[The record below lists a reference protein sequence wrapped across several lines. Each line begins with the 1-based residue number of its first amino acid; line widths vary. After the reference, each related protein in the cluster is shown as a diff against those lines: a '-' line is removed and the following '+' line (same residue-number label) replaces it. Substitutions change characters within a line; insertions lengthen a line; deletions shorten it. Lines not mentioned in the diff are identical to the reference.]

1 MENKLFRKINRKIRK
16 YNTLKIY
23 KKINNKNMDTNKKT
37 NYTNTGNNNNNRQ
50 GHRKPLSTKSS
61 ARSSYSSMSKKSTS
75 RPPIRNRKNSGPKF
89 ETKISEATEIAHI
102 PALAEDSI
110 RIINLGGVEEIGR
123 NMSCIE
129 YKDSIVIV
137 DCGFQFSEST
147 TPGIECI
154 LPNTRYLEENKHKI
168 KGMLITH
175 AHLDHIGAIP
185 YILPRI
191 GNPKIYARQFTSL
204 MIKKRHEE
212 FPHLDPLNIEVIET
226 SDTVELGDLKAKFFA
241 VSHAIPDSMGI
252 IIETPFGDVVHTGDL
267 RLDHDDNI
275 PTQAEEERYKIFE
288 NRNILCLMTDSTN
301 CENPGFSISDRVVF
315 ENIRK
320 IINDTP
326 GRLLI
331 GTFSSQVERMLEIL
345 KMIESFGKKV
355 VVEGRSIKTN
365 IEVAKVAGLLK
376 ADPNIIIPIE
386 DMDNYPADKV
396 VILVTGAQGEEFAV
410 LNRAANGMHK
420 YIRLDKKTTI
430 LMSSSVVPGNERSV
444 QILKDKLSRKGAHI
458 IHYKTSDV
466 HSSGHANHDELIW
479 IHKKIHPKFFIPVHG
494 YHYMLRVHADI
505 ERELGMSE
513 ENIILPDNGMIIEI
527 QNAGQKIVS
536 LKEFAPNE
544 MIIVDGMSVGKIQ
557 DVVMRDRQALAEDGM
572 FVVIGVIDNHT
583 KRLKKSPDLI
593 SRGFVYLKESQD
605 LLWETRSLAKKIIE
619 DCLDKN
625 ANATMDDIKNELNET
640 ISKFLLQKTAKRPVI
655 IPVIIVV

>member
-1 MENKLFRKINRKIRK
+1 MN
-16 YNTLKIY
+16 
-23 KKINNKNMDTNKKT
+23 INNNKQ
-37 NYTNTGNNNNNRQ
+37 NIRRNN
-50 GHRKPLSTKSS
+50 TKSGTTKPAREKVS
-61 ARSSYSSMSKKSTS
+61 RSSYASMSKRSSS

-89 ETKISEATEIAHI
+89 ETRISEATELAHI

-129 YKDSIVIV
+129 YKDSIIVI

-147 TPGIECI
+147 TPGVECI

-175 AHLDHIGAIP
+175 GHLDHIGAIP

-191 GNPKIYARQFTSL
+191 GNPKIYSRQFTAL

-212 FPHLDPLNIEVIET
+212 FPHLEPLNIKIIET
-226 SDTVELGDLKAKFFA
+226 DDVVELGDFKARFFA
-241 VSHAIPDSMGI
+241 VSHAIPDSMGL
-252 IIETPFGDVVHTGDL
+252 IIETPYGDIVHTGDL
-267 RLDHDDNI
+267 RLDHDNGI
-275 PTQAEEERYKIFE
+275 PTEAEIKRYEIFKD
-288 NRNILCLMTDSTN
+288 RNILCLMTDSTN
-301 CENPGFSISDRVVF
+301 CENPGFSLSDRVIF

-320 IINDTP
+320 IIRDTK
-326 GRLLI
+326 GRLI
-331 GTFSSQVERMLEIL
+331 IATFSSQVERMLEIM
-345 KMIESFGKKV
+345 KMIESFGKKI

-365 IEVAKVAGLLK
+365 IEISKAAGLLK
-376 ADPNIIIPIE
+376 SDPNIIIPIE
-386 DMDNYPADKV
+386 EMENYPEDRV
-396 VILVTGAQGEEFAV
+396 VILSTGAQGEEFAV

-420 YIRLDKKTTI
+420 YIKLNKNTSI
-430 LMSSSVVPGNERSV
+430 LMSSSIVPGNERAV
-444 QILKDKLSRKGAHI
+444 QMLKDKLSRKGAHI

-479 IHKKIHPKFFIPVHG
+479 IHQKIHPKFFIPVHG

-513 ENIILPDNGMIIEI
+513 ENIIIPDNGMIIEI
-527 QNAGQKIVS
+527 QNRGEKIVS
-536 LKEFAPNE
+536 LREYAPNE
-544 MIIVDGMSVGKIQ
+544 MLIVDGMNVGKIQ
-557 DVVMRDRQALAEDGM
+557 DVVMRDRQTLAEDGM

-583 KRLKKSPDLI
+583 KKLKKSPDLI
-593 SRGFVYLKESQD
+593 SRGFVYLKESQE
-605 LLWETRSLAKKIIE
+605 LLYQTRTLSKKIIE
-619 DCLDKN
+619 EDINKN
-625 ANATMDDIKNELNET
+625 PNINMDDIKNHLNEA

-655 IPVIIVV
+655 IPVIIMV